1 MRNAIK
7 TLLGVTAM
15 ALAGIAAAAPVPGQ
29 GTWETT
35 LQARDLD
42 GNGTTDAYYDTALNI
57 SWLADANVIGQVSFD
72 AARTWANGLDVA
84 GVTGW
89 HLPTIHINTCGSD
102 GLGATF
108 WNGGGICGYNVQA
121 NTSDMAHM
129 YMTTLANVSTSG
141 FTDTYG
147 NGPGLSAPLLDNT
160 GPFSNLQ
167 AFGYWFSLDYAVD
180 PWTGVASTDEAWR
193 YSFYAGRQ
201 DNLGLQDSQG
211 NNTLLFAWAVHEG
224 DVGQVAAP
232 VPEPETY
239 ALMLAGLAMM
249 VPLARRR
256 RRDPLAH

>member
-7 TLLGVTAM
+7 SLLGVTTM
-15 ALAGIAAAAPVPGQ
+15 ALAGAAAAAPVSGQ

-42 GNGTTDAYYDTALNI
+42 GDGTADAYYDTALDI
-57 SWLADANVIGQVSFD
+57 SWLANADVIGQVDFT
-72 AARTWANGLDVA
+72 AASAWANGLDVA

-89 HLPTIHINTCGSD
+89 HLPTINIDTCGTD

-108 WNGGGICGYNVQA
+108 WNGGGICGYDVQA
-121 NTSDMAHM
+121 STSDMAHM
-129 YMTTLANVSTSG
+129 YMTTLANPSYSG
-141 FTDTYG
+141 FNDAYG
-147 NGPGLSAPLLDNT
+147 NGPGLSAPLLENT

-167 AFGYWFSLDYAVD
+167 AYGYWFSLDHAVN
-180 PWTGVASTDEAWR
+180 PWTGEANTNEAWR

-201 DNLGLQDSQG
+201 DNLDSSA
-211 NNTLLFAWAVHEG
+211 LLHAWAVHDG
-224 DVGQVAAP
+224 DVGQIAAP

-256 RRDPLAH
+256 RRDPLAA

>member
-7 TLLGVTAM
+7 TLLAVTTM
-15 ALAGIAAAAPVPGQ
+15 AVAGLAAAAPVAGQ

-42 GNGTTDAYYDTALNI
+42 NDGTVDAYYDTALDI
-57 SWLADANVIGQVSFD
+57 SWLADADVIGQVDF
-72 AARTWANGLDVA
+72 AAASAWANGLDVA

-89 HLPTIHINTCGSD
+89 HLPTIHIDSCGAG

-121 NTSDMAHM
+121 DTSDMAHL
-129 YMTTLANVSTSG
+129 YMTTLANPSYSG
-141 FTDTYG
+141 FTDAYG
-147 NGPGLSAPLLDNT
+147 NGPGLSAPLLENT

-167 AFGYWFSLDYAVD
+167 AYGYWFSLDYAVD
-180 PWTGVASTDEAWR
+180 PWTGEANTGEAWR

-201 DNLGLQDSQG
+201 DNLDSSAA
-211 NNTLLFAWAVHEG
+211 LHAWAVHDG
-224 DVGQVAAP
+224 DVGQIAAP

-256 RRDPLAH
+256 RRDALAA

>member
-1 MRNAIK
+1 MRSAIK
-7 TLLGVTAM
+7 TVLGVA
-15 ALAGIAAAAPVPGQ
+15 ALATAGISTAGPVPGQ

-42 GNGTTDAYYDTALNI
+42 SDGTTDAYYDTTLNL
-57 SWLADANVIGQVSFD
+57 SWLADANVIGQVDFS
-72 AARTWANGLDVA
+72 AATAWATGLDVA

-89 HLPTIHINTCGSD
+89 HLPTIHIDSCGS
-102 GLGATF
+102 GGFGPTF

-129 YMTTLANVSTSG
+129 YMTTLANSSYSG
-141 FTDTYG
+141 FTDSYG
-147 NGPGLSAPLLDNT
+147 NGPGLAAPLLDNT

-167 AFGYWFSLDYAVD
+167 AYGYWFSLDHAVD
-180 PWTGVASTDEAWR
+180 PWTGMANTSEAWR

-201 DNLGLQDSQG
+201 DNLANSAALY
-211 NNTLLFAWAVHEG
+211 AWAVHDG
-224 DVGQVAAP
+224 DVGQITAA

-256 RRDPLAH
+256 RRDGQA

>member
-1 MRNAIK
+1 MRNPIK
-7 TLLGVTAM
+7 SLFGLTTL
-15 ALAGIAAAAPVPGQ
+15 ALAGIAAAAPVSGQ

-42 GNGTTDAYYDTALNI
+42 SDGTTDAYYDTSLDI
-57 SWLADANVIGQVSFD
+57 SWLANADVIGQVDFN
-72 AARTWANGLDVA
+72 AASSWANNLNVA

-89 HLPTIHINTCGSD
+89 HLPTIHIDTCGA
-102 GLGATF
+102 GGFGATF

-121 NTSDMAHM
+121 GTSDMAHM
-129 YMTTLANVSTSG
+129 YMTTLANPSYSG
-141 FTDTYG
+141 FTDSYG
-147 NGPGLSAPLLDNT
+147 NGPGLSAPLLENT

-167 AFGYWFSLDYAVD
+167 AYGYWFSLDYAVS
-180 PWTGVASTDEAWR
+180 PWTGQANTDDAWR

-201 DNLGLQDSQG
+201 DNLDSSA
-211 NNTLLFAWAVHEG
+211 LLHAWAVHDG
-224 DVGQVAAP
+224 DVGQIAAP

-256 RRDPLAH
+256 RRNELA

>member
-7 TLLGVTAM
+7 TLLGTT
-15 ALAGIAAAAPVPGQ
+15 ALAIASAAAAAPVSGQ

-57 SWLADANVIGQVSFD
+57 SWLADANVIGLANFD
-72 AARTWANGLDVA
+72 TAASWASGLNVA
-84 GVTGW
+84 GVGGW
-89 HLPTIHINTCGSD
+89 HLPTIKIDSCGTD
-102 GLGATF
+102 GLGASF
-108 WNGGGICGYNVQA
+108 WNGGGVCGYNVQA

-129 YMTTLANVSTSG
+129 YMTTLANPSYSG
-141 FTDTYG
+141 FVDRYG
-147 NGPGLSAPLLDNT
+147 NGPGLSAPLLENS

-167 AFGYWFSLDYAVD
+167 AFGYWFAQDHAVD
-180 PWTGVASTDEAWR
+180 PWTGVSNTGEAWR

-201 DNLGLQDSQG
+201 DNLSKNEQGGLY
-211 NNTLLFAWAVHEG
+211 AWAVHDG
-224 DVGQVAAP
+224 DVGNITAA

-256 RRDPLAH
+256 RQHADAGSQR

>member
-7 TLLGVTAM
+7 TLLGTTAM
-15 ALAGIAAAAPVPGQ
+15 AIASAAVAAPVPGQ

-35 LQARDLD
+35 LQARDID
-42 GNGTTDAYYDTALNI
+42 GNGTTDAYYDTTLNI
-57 SWLADANVIGQVSFD
+57 SWLADANVIGLANFD
-72 AARTWANGLDVA
+72 TAASWANGLNVA

-89 HLPTIHINTCGSD
+89 HLPTIKIDSCGTD
-102 GLGATF
+102 GLGVSF

-129 YMTTLANVSTSG
+129 YMTTLANPSYSG
-141 FTDTYG
+141 FVDRYG
-147 NGPGLSAPLLDNT
+147 NGPGLSAPLLENS

-167 AFGYWFSLDYAVD
+167 AFGYWFAQDHAVD
-180 PWTGVASTDEAWR
+180 PWTGVTNTDQAWR

-201 DNLGLQDSQG
+201 DNLSKNEPGGLY
-211 NNTLLFAWAVHEG
+211 AWAVHDG
-224 DVGQVAAP
+224 DVGNITAA

-256 RRDPLAH
+256 RQHADARSQR